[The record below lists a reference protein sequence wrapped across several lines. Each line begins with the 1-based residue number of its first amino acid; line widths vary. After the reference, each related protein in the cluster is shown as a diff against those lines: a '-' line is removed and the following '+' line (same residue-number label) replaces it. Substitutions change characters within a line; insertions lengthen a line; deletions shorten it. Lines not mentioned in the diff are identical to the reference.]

1 MKLLAILS
9 ILFISATG
17 TAQTSV
23 KIDNQGTQVDGYFYA
38 TKKDGEHKAPTIVAL
53 HGCGGMLNPRGKP
66 NFRSNAYAKILNR
79 QGWNV
84 LFIDS
89 LSSRHVKSICIDG
102 RLVTQAQRVTDVQA
116 AVAYLSKQSDSVD
129 AQRIGILGWSHGG
142 STALLSNDASVDYVV
157 EPRAIIAFY
166 PGCVDTKGRR
176 IELKPVRPVLM
187 QLGEMDDWTNPIPC
201 QTLATQWP
209 SKVRQDTYAN
219 ASHGFDSDGPVRAIH
234 LKLPRENRTVHTGGD
249 PLAKAASQAKLIA
262 FFKEHFK

>member
-1 MKLLAILS
+1 MKLLAIFF
-9 ILFISATG
+9 ILFISVAC

-38 TKKDGEHKAPTIVAL
+38 TKKDGVHKAPTIVAL

-79 QGWNV
+79 QGWHV

-89 LSSRHVKSICIDG
+89 LSSRHVKSICTDG
-102 RLVTQAQRVTDVQA
+102 RLVTQAQRVSDVQA

-142 STALLSNDASVDYVV
+142 STALLSNDAGVDYLV
-157 EPRAIIAFY
+157 EPRAIVAFY
-166 PGCVDTKGRR
+166 PGCLDTKGRR
-176 IELKPVRPVLM
+176 IELKPIRPVLM
-187 QLGEMDDWTNPIPC
+187 QLGEIDDWTNPIPC
-201 QTLATQWP
+201 QTLAAQWP
-209 SKVRQDTYAN
+209 NKVRQDTYAQ
-219 ASHGFDSDGPVRAIH
+219 ASHGFDSDGPVRAIN

-249 PLAKAASQAKLIA
+249 PLAKATSQAKMIS